1 MILYHGTSTSRSI
14 RILEHGFEYPDF
26 ESEIQEI
33 SRRYDV
39 KSEQLTEQLV
49 TLGRFV
55 ASRFQDK
62 NIYFSSDFMHAAS
75 YATRAPEFYWEALWA
90 VYIIWNPELGDD
102 WNQSDA
108 GHAWV
113 LSQMHTDSPVVLHVD
128 VSEDLLGLDVERIRE
143 TQEIFNDLG
152 DGGRVEVGLP
162 ASSDLQIIDQ
172 TTTDFWI
179 DPSLLRFMAGISPD
193 EIHAQVLAGAWGQPF
208 SYQSTKY
215 WLWCDIKA
223 RLSHQRLIDLNLA

>member
-33 SRRYDV
+33 ARRYDV

-49 TLGRFV
+49 TLNRFV
-55 ASRFQDK
+55 ASRFQDE

-113 LSQMHTDSPVVLHVD
+113 LSQMHTDPPVVLHVN
-128 VSEDLLGLDVERIRE
+128 VCEDLLGLDAERIRE
-143 TQEIFNDLG
+143 TQEIFKDLG
-152 DGGRVEVGLP
+152 DGGRVEVGLT

-172 TTTDFWI
+172 TSTDFWI

-215 WLWCDIKA
+215 WLWGDIKA
-223 RLSHQRLIDLNLA
+223 RLSHQRLFELNLV